1 MTVSLRVADTG
12 PADLEAIARIVTE
25 VRPNDPLSA
34 DDLRWE
40 DRTYPGTVRFLAE
53 VDGAAVGAATVG
65 RIYVHPPEFPAL
77 WATIDVLP
85 TMRRTGI
92 GSALLVA
99 VSAQARER
107 GKPELFLPASEDQP
121 AGIAFLGHRGFR
133 EYERAKAV
141 QLPLTGLAPPD
152 PAAPAGIELTSL
164 AQRPELVE
172 GVHAVALATFGDIP
186 GGEEPMTVGDLA
198 EFRARDV
205 DHPNVPPDAFIV
217 AVETATDRVVG
228 YANLHLAPS
237 GLAGWAWH
245 DMTAVIREWRGRG
258 VAGSLKRATI
268 RWAIE
273 HGLDALRTG
282 NDVDNAP
289 MRAVNARL
297 GYQPMPDLLTMRGPR
312 FDGIMDRR

>member
-12 PADLEAIARIVTE
+12 SADLETIARIVTD
-25 VRPNDPLSA
+25 VRPQDPLSA
-34 DDLRWE
+34 EDLRWE

-53 VDGAAVGAATVG
+53 VDGVAAGAATIG

-77 WATIDVLP
+77 WATVDVLP
-85 TMRRTGI
+85 AHRRQGI
-92 GSALLVA
+92 GSALLGA
-99 VSAQARER
+99 VSERAREL
-107 GKPELFLPASEDQP
+107 GKPELFLPANEAQP
-121 AGIAFLGHRGFR
+121 EGIEFLVRRGFR

-141 QLPLTGLAPPD
+141 QLPLAGLVPPD
-152 PAAPAGIELTSL
+152 LAVPDGIELTSL
-164 AQRPELVE
+164 GERPDLVE
-172 GVHAVALATFGDIP
+172 GVHAVAIATFGDIP
-186 GGEEPMTVGDLA
+186 GGDEPMAVGDLA

-205 DHPNVPPDAFIV
+205 DHPNVPPDAFFV
-217 AVETATDRVVG
+217 ALETSTGRVVG
-228 YANLHLAPS
+228 YANLHLSS
-237 GLAGWAWH
+237 GPARWAWH

-268 RWAIE
+268 GWAVD

-289 MRAVNARL
+289 MRALNARL

-312 FDGIMDRR
+312 FDGMMGRP